1 MEFSSDLAFPLPFSG
16 GEKRAHVLVW
26 YCTLHTIQRV
36 NRNRAALV
44 ELRIS
49 SRSIFPPLKMD
60 RFKVFFSLENWNAL
74 FQLGYDSPL
83 FAISPDAVRS
93 SWQIEWF
100 DSSELSTVSFWRRL
114 VNKRWPQTLW
124 RPLSESIL
132 KIVFDWIEKDM
143 SVCYFFLT
151 TSE

>member
-1 MEFSSDLAFPLPFSG
+1 MEFSSDLTFPLPSLG
-16 GEKRAHVLVW
+16 GEKRAHLVW
-26 YCTLHTIQRV
+26 YCTLHTTQRV
-36 NRNRAALV
+36 NRNHATLV

-74 FQLGYDSPL
+74 FQLGYNSPL

-114 VNKRWPQTLW
+114 VNKRWPQTLL

-132 KIVFDWIEKDM
+132 TTVVDWIEKDT

-151 TSE
+151 TSD